1 MIPWQDV
8 HLSTRPSCCSP
19 AHAMKILRSNRNNVN
34 IDYMSMLSTNDYTLK
49 HAEGHGAGAPPN
61 LPPWPAYTPAAGP
74 EPCVGPQAYPR
85 AFADADISA
94 SMAEQWARPQPATA
108 VEPRGVSPV
117 MPDGYPP
124 PVCGPDPCD
133 TAPYSSPGWPPL
145 SLKPCDSSAGPG
157 TSHLPANVMCLSMRL
172 DSPLV
177 IRPLL
182 TKWIISS
189 SLIDPGKC

>member
-108 VEPRGVSPV
+108 VEPRGVSLSCRT
-117 MPDGYPP
+117 DTRPP
-124 PVCGPDPCD
+124 CAARIHV
-133 TAPYSSPGWPPL
+133 T
-145 SLKPCDSSAGPG
+145 
-157 TSHLPANVMCLSMRL
+157 R
-172 DSPLV
+172 
-177 IRPLL
+177 LL
-182 TKWIISS
+182 THRLAGRPS
-189 SLIDPGKC
+189 P